1 MVFRC
6 LCGKKSDLM
15 WRGTGRDGPDSGDFS
30 EQRLLTVSQSWKSI
44 QLSTKVRIN
53 LTFRGSSGV
62 AGRGR
67 SSGLNYPPDRNGF
80 MQSVD
85 SAIIICRPHLHK
97 NHWNSH
103 PTVLVQGQTEFWIC
117 KKWMKTSISL
127 EESLEPVDKFLFQIS
142 REFIAI
148 YCFALMLMFIAAR
161 KQIKNAHNTGHLPKT
176 NAETQFIYFCCC
188 WDFSKLVSLLKKQML
203 VCDLVW
209 NIIIARRY

>member
-1 MVFRC
+1 MRIFT
-6 LCGKKSDLM
+6 LIYGFSLPLWKKSDLM

-85 SAIIICRPHLHK
+85 SAVIICRRRLHK

-103 PTVLVQGQTEFWIC
+103 QSVLVQGQNSVFIGQGFSAAEKYEFYTFCTFYHHCRWRI
-117 KKWMKTSISL
+117 L
-127 EESLEPVDKFLFQIS
+127 PVIQ
-142 REFIAI
+142 
-148 YCFALMLMFIAAR
+148 
-161 KQIKNAHNTGHLPKT
+161 KQIFSVFKAFPKSH
-176 NAETQFIYFCCC
+176 F
-188 WDFSKLVSLLKKQML
+188 
-203 VCDLVW
+203 
-209 NIIIARRY
+209 NINWYTMYKIWLRY